1 MNNLYYYLPAALLLV
16 SFAMRVPGLVRHWRD
31 PLVRSVGVVIP
42 VGAVVFF
49 FAAPSTVSQ
58 VNRLTGVANFSAP
71 LVFALVTAGSAS
83 VIILMLTWRGGPD
96 EQRRRATRWC
106 AGVYGAVIV
115 ALLALFALGDAPDER
130 LRDFDTYYAT
140 TPFIREMIV
149 LYVLAH
155 AVATVLLSVL
165 CRRWARDVGGLLRAG
180 LVLIVAGGV
189 LNFGYAVL
197 KLLAVGARW
206 TGRDWDAVST
216 TVAPSLAALA
226 SLLQCVGFA
235 LPAVGQSLV
244 GWWRRRSRYR
254 RLRPLWEAMR
264 AVIPYEL
271 VRIPWWSSLSRRH
284 LRRTCDIRD
293 GLRLLAPYL
302 EPGAG
307 PDERVPDERVPD
319 QGPGALAPEAAARA
333 ALVIAAFDS
342 LRTQPGEG
350 DGDGGLKSLTESD
363 DGLVRF
369 SDAVRAMALLEGA
382 SARRPLCAVPPCI
395 PASRDVPPAR
405 SGLAE

>member
-165 CRRWARDVGGLLRAG
+165 CRRWARDVGGLLRA
-180 LVLIVAGGV
+180 
-189 LNFGYAVL
+189 
-197 KLLAVGARW
+197 
-206 TGRDWDAVST
+206 
-216 TVAPSLAALA
+216 
-226 SLLQCVGFA
+226 
-235 LPAVGQSLV
+235 
-244 GWWRRRSRYR
+244 
-254 RLRPLWEAMR
+254 
-264 AVIPYEL
+264 
-271 VRIPWWSSLSRRH
+271 SSSSS
-284 LRRTCDIRD
+284 
-293 GLRLLAPYL
+293 
-302 EPGAG
+302 
-307 PDERVPDERVPD
+307 
-319 QGPGALAPEAAARA
+319 PEA
-333 ALVIAAFDS
+333 S
-342 LRTQPGEG
+342 
-350 DGDGGLKSLTESD
+350 
-363 DGLVRF
+363 
-369 SDAVRAMALLEGA
+369 
-382 SARRPLCAVPPCI
+382 
-395 PASRDVPPAR
+395 
-405 SGLAE
+405 

>member
-1 MNNLYYYLPAALLLV
+1 M
-16 SFAMRVPGLVRHWRD
+16 
-31 PLVRSVGVVIP
+31 
-42 VGAVVFF
+42 
-49 FAAPSTVSQ
+49 
-58 VNRLTGVANFSAP
+58 
-71 LVFALVTAGSAS
+71 
-83 VIILMLTWRGGPD
+83 
-96 EQRRRATRWC
+96 
-106 AGVYGAVIV
+106 
-115 ALLALFALGDAPDER
+115 
-130 LRDFDTYYAT
+130 
-140 TPFIREMIV
+140 
-149 LYVLAH
+149 
-155 AVATVLLSVL
+155 
-165 CRRWARDVGGLLRAG
+165 
-180 LVLIVAGGV
+180 
-189 LNFGYAVL
+189 L

-319 QGPGALAPEAAARA
+319 RGPGALAPEAAARA

-369 SDAVRAMALLEGA
+369 SDAVRAMALLEA
-382 SARRPLCAVPPCI
+382 AAARRPLCAVPPCI

>member
-1 MNNLYYYLPAALLLV
+1 MSNVYYYLPAALLLV

-49 FAAPSTVSQ
+49 FAAPLTVSQ

-96 EQRRRATRWC
+96 EQRRKATRWC
-106 AGVYGAVIV
+106 AGVYGTVIV
-115 ALLALFALGDAPDER
+115 ALLTLFALGDAPDER

-140 TPFIREMIV
+140 TPFIGEMIV

-155 AVATVLLSVL
+155 GVATVLLSVL
-165 CRRWARDVGGLLRAG
+165 CARWARDVVGLLRAG
-180 LVLIVAGGV
+180 LVLIVTGGV
-189 LNFGYAVL
+189 LNLGYAVL
-197 KLLAVGARW
+197 KLIAVGARW
-206 TGRDWDAVST
+206 TGRDWDSVST
-216 TVAPSLAALA
+216 TVAPSLAAMA

-235 LPAVGQSLV
+235 LPAVGQGLV
-244 GWWRRRSRYR
+244 EWWRTRSRYR
-254 RLRPLWEAMR
+254 RLGPLWEIMR
-264 AVIPYEL
+264 EVIPYEL

-302 EPGAG
+302 EAGTG
-307 PDERVPDERVPD
+307 PDVRALDR
-319 QGPGALAPEAAARA
+319 GPGALTPEAASRA

-342 LRTQPGEG
+342 LRTQPGAG
-350 DGDGGLKSLTESD
+350 SGAGSLKSLTESD

-369 SDAVRAMALLEGA
+369 SDAVRAMSLLEGVV
-382 SARRPLCAVPPCI
+382 RQPVPPV
-395 PASRDVPPAR
+395 PPGTPTTRDVPPAR
-405 SGLAE
+405 SGRAE